1 MARPKIR
8 GGFKMRNVGR
18 VFFTT
23 LAGLTL
29 VVAVWAFSP
38 PTTHDTAL
46 LSLSNSQAAAPEQ
59 SVSGKIASVEKNSF
73 TLTVGQSQ
81 TSTAGQN
88 VLQDSASPKTMVF
101 QLDKNTA
108 SEGWPFTTLPGHRS
122 QSRSW
127 AHSRR
132 LPRTCYFSFMSER
145 LYSKSC
151 PECGGVCPLQARACR
166 YCNCSFPGGWTFSL
180 N

>member
-1 MARPKIR
+1 
-8 GGFKMRNVGR
+8 MRNVGR

-101 QLDKNTA
+101 QLDKNTTIEGSMKVGA
-108 SEGWPFTTLPGHRS
+108 SADVTYRQEKGSNIAISVRVTP
-122 QSRSW
+122 
-127 AHSRR
+127 
-132 LPRTCYFSFMSER
+132 
-145 LYSKSC
+145 
-151 PECGGVCPLQARACR
+151 
-166 YCNCSFPGGWTFSL
+166 
-180 N
+180 

>member
-1 MARPKIR
+1 
-8 GGFKMRNVGR
+8 MRNVGR
-18 VFFTT
+18 VIFTM

-38 PTTHDTAL
+38 PTTHDAAL

-108 SEGWPFTTLPGHRS
+108 IEG
-122 QSRSW
+122 
-127 AHSRR
+127 
-132 LPRTCYFSFMSER
+132 
-145 LYSKSC
+145 
-151 PECGGVCPLQARACR
+151 
-166 YCNCSFPGGWTFSL
+166 SL
-180 N
+180 KVGASADVTYRQEKGTNIAISVRVTP

>member
-1 MARPKIR
+1 
-8 GGFKMRNVGR
+8 
-18 VFFTT
+18 
-23 LAGLTL
+23 

-101 QLDKNTA
+101 QLDKNTTIEGSLKVGA
-108 SEGWPFTTLPGHRS
+108 SADVTYRQEKGSNIAISVRVTP
-122 QSRSW
+122 
-127 AHSRR
+127 
-132 LPRTCYFSFMSER
+132 
-145 LYSKSC
+145 
-151 PECGGVCPLQARACR
+151 
-166 YCNCSFPGGWTFSL
+166 
-180 N
+180 